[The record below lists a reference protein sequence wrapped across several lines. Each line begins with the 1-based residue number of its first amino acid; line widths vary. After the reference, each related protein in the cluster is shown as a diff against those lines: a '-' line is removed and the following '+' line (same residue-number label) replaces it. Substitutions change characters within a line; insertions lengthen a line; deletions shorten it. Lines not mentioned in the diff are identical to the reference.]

1 MKFRLFLIAC
11 VTAGLMACTPPTEIS
26 EGLVVSNAT
35 VKAPMKGRNVTAG
48 YFEITNHSDVD
59 DALIDVSS
67 LEAERV
73 EMHKTEVVDNVS
85 KMRRQVSIDIPAGE
99 TVTFEP
105 GGLHVM
111 FMGLTEKFEEG
122 DKVEAT
128 LVFEKAGDVDVLFQV
143 EPRPE
148 GGAEVDHS
156 NH

>member
-1 MKFRLFLIAC
+1 MIMKFRLFLIAC
-11 VTAGLMACTPPTEIS
+11 VTAGLMACTPPTEIF

-99 TVTFEP
+99 TVTFQP
-105 GGLHVM
+105 GGLHLM
-111 FMGLTEKFEEG
+111 LFG
-122 DKVEAT
+122 
-128 LVFEKAGDVDVLFQV
+128 VDF
-143 EPRPE
+143 PE
-148 GGAEVDHS
+148 GTQDVTITLKFKHADAMTIVAELGGTE
-156 NH
+156 NHAHH